1 MSIREPTAD
10 RDGVLRMENVGGR
23 RVVDDDCLLEIAAN
37 LREILDV
44 VALVVVAALA
54 EQSVMYHAMNV

>member
-1 MSIREPTAD
+1 MSVREPTAD
-10 RDGVLRMENVGGR
+10 RDGVLRVENVRGGR
-23 RVVDDDCLLEIAAN
+23 VVNDNRLLKVAAN
-37 LREILDV
+37 LREVLDV